1 LCDGHGMAGI
11 IAAAKETGPASR
23 PTPGRIGLRKSR
35 YQISRAPSCA
45 WRGAPRPLAI
55 VPEKSNTRL
64 VVWGTSRLFELAKL
78 KTSKIGSIDTRLP
91 SANSR
96 DRRRS
101 SDEYSLSLR
110 PVLRSTIVP
119 SDRMRSEVGPNG
131 AWDTGPP
138 ALSDSGW
145 AERYE

>member
-1 LCDGHGMAGI
+1 M
-11 IAAAKETGPASR
+11 
-23 PTPGRIGLRKSR
+23 
-35 YQISRAPSCA
+35 SRAPSCA

-64 VVWGTSRLFELAKL
+64 VVCGCSRFLELNRL
-78 KTSKIGSIDTRLP
+78 KTSKIGSTETRLP

-110 PVLRSTIVP
+110 PVLRSTIEP
-119 SDRMRSEVGPNG
+119 SERMRSEAGPKTVCET
-131 AWDTGPP
+131 APV
-138 ALSDSGW
+138 ALSESGY